1 VGAIPAVPRGE
12 FVVKPA
18 VGAGSRDVAAYREDQ
33 EDIAAEHVSRLHARG
48 ASVLVQPTLA
58 SIAVEGEWPLVFFHG
73 DYSHAASKRVTL
85 ANAAAI
91 DDLYAEELNA
101 PHVASAE
108 QVAVAAAVVD
118 LAAARFGV
126 PTYARV
132 DVVRG
137 DDGRMCVLEVE
148 LVEPSLFLPEGGP
161 DAVARFVDA
170 VTA

>member
-1 VGAIPAVPRGE
+1 
-12 FVVKPA
+12 
-18 VGAGSRDVAAYREDQ
+18 
-33 EDIAAEHVSRLHARG
+33 
-48 ASVLVQPTLA
+48 
-58 SIAVEGEWPLVFFHG
+58 
-73 DYSHAASKRVTL
+73 
-85 ANAAAI
+85 
-91 DDLYAEELNA
+91 
-101 PHVASAE
+101 VASAE